1 LTACSPARERKWSPY
16 QRAIFD
22 DVESGKGHSVV
33 VARAGSGKSTTIV
46 KSFDHVPTGTRTLMA
61 AFNSSI
67 AADLREAAREAKAR
81 VEVRTMHSFGFAALK
96 SAFGSRL
103 DDRKVPGMV
112 RARFDGSELGPA
124 VVRRQIERAAS
135 LAKAVNAKGATEV
148 DFILDRAGVDVA
160 PHLRPQVIAAALWVL
175 EESKADPSVV
185 SFDDMVWLPVVLG
198 LRVPQFD
205 RVFVDE
211 TQDFNRTMVELALM
225 ACAPGGRI
233 CAVGDDRQAIY
244 GFRGADERAIPSLI
258 TRLDAKRLALS
269 VCYRCAKS
277 IVRLAAETVS
287 DIEVAPGAEIGI
299 VDKVGEG
306 RMLEQARPGDFV
318 LSRTNA
324 PLIQLFF
331 RFVSK
336 SVPVKVA
343 GRDVG
348 ARIADLVSRSRADTV
363 DALTRRIEQWRRRE
377 RARLEAQDPPGD
389 TDTVDDMAE
398 CVTILAAGARSIAEV
413 DARIKDIFAED
424 AKSEDLLILSSTHK
438 AKGAERQRVWLLEDT
453 YRNKPSVE
461 EDNLWYV
468 AVTRAQR
475 ELYLVGGIG
484 GRK

>member
-1 LTACSPARERKWSPY
+1 
-16 QRAIFD
+16 
-22 DVESGKGHSVV
+22 
-33 VARAGSGKSTTIV
+33 
-46 KSFDHVPTGTRTLMA
+46 
-61 AFNSSI
+61 
-67 AADLREAAREAKAR
+67 
-81 VEVRTMHSFGFAALK
+81 
-96 SAFGSRL
+96 
-103 DDRKVPGMV
+103 
-112 RARFDGSELGPA
+112 
-124 VVRRQIERAAS
+124 
-135 LAKAVNAKGATEV
+135 
-148 DFILDRAGVDVA
+148 
-160 PHLRPQVIAAALWVL
+160 
-175 EESKADPSVV
+175 
-185 SFDDMVWLPVVLG
+185 VWLPVVLG